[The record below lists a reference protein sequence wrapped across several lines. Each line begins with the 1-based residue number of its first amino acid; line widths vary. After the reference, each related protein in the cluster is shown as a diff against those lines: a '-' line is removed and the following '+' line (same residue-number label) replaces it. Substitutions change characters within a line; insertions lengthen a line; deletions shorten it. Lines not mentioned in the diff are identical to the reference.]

1 MIQTYDRAAKEFAE
15 HLLRTAEVPVEDFV
29 SDPLPTLRW
38 SRPAYA
44 GFACPAAGIP
54 PQPLK
59 LGAPVR
65 WWAIGADDGRLLVY
79 ALVSVISFS
88 DSPLEGP
95 VTVRPAGRSFS
106 AAKEDHRLLGQLMTA
121 AVPAFFGGE
130 SGDGNL
136 RGDLAGVIGQ
146 VLPPE
151 LMPWYEALAPDFF
164 DWLERQ

>member
-1 MIQTYDRAAKEFAE
+1 MSFYLSTLAVYFFIDM
-15 HLLRTAEVPVEDFV
+15 LL
-29 SDPLPTLRW
+29 
-38 SRPAYA
+38 AYA
-44 GFACPAAGIP
+44 LTSEIP
-54 PQPLK
+54 FPDPF
-59 LGAPVR
+59 P
-65 WWAIGADDGRLLVY
+65 
-79 ALVSVISFS
+79 
-88 DSPLEGP
+88 EGP
-95 VTVRPAGRSFS
+95 VTVQPPNRSFS
-106 AAKEDHRLLGQLMTA
+106 AVKEDRKLLGELMTA